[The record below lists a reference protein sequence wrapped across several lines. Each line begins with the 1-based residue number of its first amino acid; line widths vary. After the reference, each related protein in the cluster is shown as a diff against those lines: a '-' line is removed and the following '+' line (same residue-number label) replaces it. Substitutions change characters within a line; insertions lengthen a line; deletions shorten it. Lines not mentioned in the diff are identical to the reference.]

1 MKKRIIL
8 KEGQLR
14 RLVEADELLAN
25 DPISK
30 RFDIIGKR
38 LSIIWGK
45 ISDINVSELPDN
57 RPELLSIK
65 DELEAMQDKLF
76 KINAESEIILG
87 NIESQFGEEKMFIY
101 DDHYNKLSSD
111 VSNKIDK
118 LLDFVDALL
127 PATKYDG
134 LSDIFK
140 KINI

>member
-65 DELEAMQDKLF
+65 DELEVMQDKMF
-76 KINAESEIILG
+76 KINAESEVILG
-87 NIESQFGEEKMFIY
+87 KIEAQFGEEKMFIY

-127 PATKYDG
+127 PAAKYDG

>member
-8 KEGQLR
+8 KEGQLK

-45 ISDINVSELPDN
+45 ISEINVSELPDN
-57 RPELLSIK
+57 RSELLSIK
-65 DELEAMQDKLF
+65 DELEVMQDKLL
-76 KINAESEIILG
+76 KINAESEVILSK
-87 NIESQFGEEKMFIY
+87 IESQFGEEKMFVY

-111 VSNKIDK
+111 ASNKVDK
-118 LLDFVDALL
+118 LLDFVDVLL

-134 LSDIFK
+134 LSDMFK

>member
-1 MKKRIIL
+1 
-8 KEGQLR
+8 
-14 RLVEADELLAN
+14 
-25 DPISK
+25 
-30 RFDIIGKR
+30 
-38 LSIIWGK
+38 
-45 ISDINVSELPDN
+45 
-57 RPELLSIK
+57 
-65 DELEAMQDKLF
+65 MQDKMF
-76 KINAESEIILG
+76 KINAESEVILG
-87 NIESQFGEEKMFIY
+87 KVEAQFGEEKMFIY